1 MRRFTSLLFALA
13 LVTSALWAAAQ
24 PSNRIDTQRPDAPE
38 LAAYGDHDI
47 GVRTL
52 ELVDPGR
59 PDVLNAA
66 DGETTPTYDRPLT
79 VEVWYPATLP
89 DGVEPGGT
97 YTVTTRDGTTQAE
110 LAGRA
115 VRDVPPSAEG
125 APYPLVIVSHGYPGN
140 RFLLSHL
147 AENLA
152 SKGFVVASIDHTD
165 STYSDQA
172 AFASTLYN
180 RPLDQL
186 FVLDEMERLG
196 AEDGFL
202 SGLVD
207 TTTTAIVG
215 YSMGAYGAVNVI
227 GGGFAEAAVELPFAP
242 AHGLLAEH
250 TTGAETFEAR
260 RDPRVVA
267 AIAIAPWGMTA
278 GFWNAEG
285 LAGIDTPVMFM
296 AGSVDDVAGYENGV
310 RAIYEGAVNAD
321 RYLLTFVN
329 ANHNAA
335 APIPAPQEAWDTGRF
350 DHYADAVWNT
360 ARMNNVAQHFATAYL
375 RLHLNGDEAM
385 NEYLDL
391 VPEASEGV
399 WSVDDDGEPTNEHTY
414 WTGFPNR
421 TAVGLVLEREEA
433 AE

>member
-1 MRRFTSLLFALA
+1 M
-13 LVTSALWAAAQ
+13 
-24 PSNRIDTQRPDAPE
+24 
-38 LAAYGDHDI
+38 
-47 GVRTL
+47 
-52 ELVDPGR
+52 
-59 PDVLNAA
+59 
-66 DGETTPTYDRPLT
+66 
-79 VEVWYPATLP
+79 
-89 DGVEPGGT
+89 
-97 YTVTTRDGTTQAE
+97 
-110 LAGRA
+110 
-115 VRDVPPSAEG
+115 PPSAEG

-140 RFLLSHL
+140 RHLLSHL

-196 AEDGFL
+196 AAGDGFL
-202 SGLVD
+202 SGLLD
-207 TTTTAIVG
+207 ASTTAIVG

-227 GGGFAEAAVELPFAP
+227 GGGFADAAVELPFAP
-242 AHGLLAEH
+242 VNDLLAEH
-250 TTGAETFEAR
+250 TTGTDTFEAR

-310 RAIYEGAVNAD
+310 RAIYEGAVGAE

-335 APIPAPQEAWDTGRF
+335 APIPAPQVVWGTGRY
-350 DHYADAVWNT
+350 DHYADAVWDT
-360 ARMNNVAQHFATAYL
+360 VRMNNIAQHFATAFL
-375 RLHLNGDEAM
+375 RLHLQDDEAM
-385 NEYLDL
+385 APYLDL

-399 WSVDDDGEPTNEHTY
+399 WSVDDEGEYTSDHTY

-421 TAVGLVLEREEA
+421 TAVGLILEHEEGTPA
-433 AE
+433 AD